1 MASEVIQDVSMNRFE
16 LLVDGEQVGLSD
28 YRIRDDSIVILHTEI
43 DPSRRG
49 EGLGDLLARGMLNLI
64 RADTDHRVVPL
75 CPFTKK
81 WIDEH
86 EDYQDLLTR

>member
-49 EGLGDLLARGMLNLI
+49 GGLGDLLARGMLNLI

-75 CPFTKK
+75 CPFMKK

-86 EDYQDLLTR
+86 KDYQDLLTR